1 MKKQRDWL
9 GIEPIVNRPISEGLS
24 VEVYQVYVHSI
35 KPGDVVRVRII
46 QQRCKWRQGIRLSTD
61 GGLSDDEECSNS
73 NAVILWADERKTHK
87 IRVTDTEGILWVYN
101 VWDTGLGAGPF
112 ESLSDTSCMRVTN
125 PDSDATVRYECSA
138 FGIPPDFGSLIFELK
153 VT

>member
-61 GGLSDDEECSNS
+61 GGSQMMKK
-73 NAVILWADERKTHK
+73 AVTATRSFC
-87 IRVTDTEGILWVYN
+87 GQ
-101 VWDTGLGAGPF
+101 
-112 ESLSDTSCMRVTN
+112 MRGKRTRF
-125 PDSDATVRYECSA
+125 A
-138 FGIPPDFGSLIFELK
+138 
-153 VT
+153 